1 MGLGAKATK
10 LVAMKIAPL
19 DSDALSHGDL
29 YIAEWLDRVNM
40 TPADLRRASGLSE
53 GYISALISGKHG
65 KNPTLDALRRVVRA
79 IGVPV
84 WALFLPPSEKGL
96 QNHLM
101 RFVAILAA
109 RK

>member
-1 MGLGAKATK
+1 MGRGAKEEK

-19 DSDALSHGDL
+19 DSDTLSHGDL
-29 YIAEWLDRVNM
+29 YIAEWLERFDM
-40 TPADLRRASGLSE
+40 TPADLRRVSGLSE
-53 GYISALISGKHG
+53 GYISALITGKHG
-65 KNPTLDALRRVVRA
+65 KNPTLDALRRVSRA

-96 QNHLM
+96 QTHVI
-101 RFVAILAA
+101 RFLTLLAA

>member
-1 MGLGAKATK
+1 
-10 LVAMKIAPL
+10 MKIAPL
-19 DSDALSHGDL
+19 DSDTLSHGDL
-29 YIAEWLDRVNM
+29 YIAEWLERFDM

-53 GYISALISGKHG
+53 GYISALITGRHG
-65 KNPTLDALRRVVRA
+65 KNPTLDALRKVARA

-96 QNHLM
+96 QSHVI
-101 RFVAILAA
+101 RFMTLLAA